1 MWISKLTISNFRSF
15 GNTPVEIHLESDL
28 TGFIGLNSTGKT
40 ASLES
45 LRKLFGATQQERELT
60 KQDFHVP
67 GDKSPDDV
75 KEIPLFIEARL
86 DFEEGDDDAI
96 PEFFNQMVISVPETN
111 PYIRVRLEANWMYS
125 AQTADGD
132 IEQTLSFIQV
142 PEGAVIDDDAR
153 QRMLPHHRN
162 KIRCFYIPAIRR
174 PGEQIKYVSGTVLHQ
189 LLRRIEI
196 DAVFRESFKT
206 NITAINKGFQEQKG
220 FGKVQTSMTTYWED
234 FHKDKRYRE
243 TKITFGGD
251 DVESILRKI
260 DIEFSPTGLNKSY
273 KVDDLGEGLRS
284 LFYLTLVCTLLEVEQ
299 NNPMISQ
306 DEKPLLTI
314 LAIEE
319 PENHISPQLIGR
331 VIGNLMRLS
340 KRTKPTQ
347 NEHENENTPSL
358 SPNTQVLFSSHTPA
372 IIKRIRP
379 EAIRHFRL
387 NAEKHRTLVS
397 KILLPDNSA
406 DSYKYIKEA
415 IQNYPEIYFSRLV
428 VIGEGDSEEVV
439 FNRLASAYNRDFD
452 DNMIS
457 FVPLG
462 HRFVNHI
469 WRLLHQLDI
478 PYVTLLDLDL
488 EREGGG
494 WGRVKYALKQLLDIG
509 VERKRILEVT
519 GGGVLSDV
527 ELDKM
532 HTWDETQ
539 MERMQGWVDSISNHN
554 VFFSSPL
561 DLDFMLLSAFK
572 VQYLAQK
579 NRGPQIP
586 DKATNLAKFQEKVE
600 SAVYNTLKSKKAT
613 GALYSEADRE
623 LMIWYDYLF
632 LGKGKPITHLEAL
645 RDISDD
651 DLKAGL
657 PEVLK
662 TLFLRI
668 ETLIKQL

>member
-15 GNTPVEIHLESDL
+15 GNAPVEIHLENDL

-40 ASLES
+40 ATLEA
-45 LRKLFGATQQERELT
+45 LRRLFGPTQQERELT
-60 KQDFHVP
+60 KQDFHIP
-67 GDKSPDDV
+67 GDKSPEDE
-75 KEIPLFIEARL
+75 KEISLFIEARL
-86 DFEEGDDDAI
+86 DFEKGDDDAI
-96 PEFFNQMVISVPETN
+96 PEFFSQMVINAPETT
-111 PYIRVRLEANWMYS
+111 PYIRVRLEGVWTYS
-125 AQTADGD
+125 SQTADGD

-142 PEGAVIDDDAR
+142 PEGEIIGDDTR

-196 DAVFRESFKT
+196 DEAFRESFKT
-206 NITAINKGFQEQKG
+206 NISTINKGFQVQKG
-220 FGKVQTSMTTYWED
+220 FGKVQTSMTKYWED

-260 DIEFSPTGLNKSY
+260 DIEFSPTGLDKSY

-299 NNPMISQ
+299 NNSMISP

-314 LAIEE
+314 LAVEE

-331 VIGNLMRLS
+331 VVGNLMRIS
-340 KRTKPTQ
+340 KRVEPIQ
-347 NEHENENTPSL
+347 NEGENPPPP
-358 SPNTQVLFSSHTPA
+358 SPNAQVLLSSHTPA

-387 NAEKHRTLVS
+387 NTEKHQTLVS
-397 KILLPDNSA
+397 KILLPDNSVE
-406 DSYKYIKEA
+406 SYKYIKEA

-439 FNRLASAYNRDFD
+439 FHRLASAFNRDFD

-478 PYVTLLDLDL
+478 PHVTLLDLDL
-488 EREGGG
+488 ERDGGG
-494 WGRVKYALKQLLDIG
+494 WGRVKYALKQLLAIG
-509 VERKRILEVT
+509 VERKRILTVL
-519 GGGVLSDV
+519 GGRVLSDV
-527 ELDKM
+527 DLDKM
-532 HTWDETQ
+532 HTWDKTQ
-539 MERMQGWVDSISNHN
+539 TKTMQGWIDAISNHD
-554 VFFSSPL
+554 VFFSRPL
-561 DLDFMLLSAFK
+561 DLDFMLLTAFK
-572 VQYLAQK
+572 DQYLAQK

-586 DKATNLAKFQEKVE
+586 DKATKPAMFQEKVDA
-600 SAVYNTLKSKKAT
+600 AVCNTLKSKKAT
-613 GALYSEADRE
+613 GALYTEADKE

-645 RDISDD
+645 RDIPDD
-651 DLKAGL
+651 DLKAAL

-662 TLFLRI
+662 SLFSRI
-668 ETLIKQL
+668 ETLINQP